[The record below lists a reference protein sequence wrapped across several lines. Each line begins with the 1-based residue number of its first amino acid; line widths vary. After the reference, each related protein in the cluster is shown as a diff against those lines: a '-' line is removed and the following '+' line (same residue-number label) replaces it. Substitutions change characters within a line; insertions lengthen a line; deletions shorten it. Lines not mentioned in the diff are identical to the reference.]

1 MAVDEEENVV
11 VRMIYSAAALRSET
25 LDLGGKG
32 ICEIP
37 KEILDLKYLE
47 VGLVVGWVQIFL
59 LLIFVFVHL

>member
-11 VRMIYSAAALRSET
+11 VRRIYSAAALRSET

-47 VGLVVGWVQIFL
+47 VGLNVG
-59 LLIFVFVHL
+59 